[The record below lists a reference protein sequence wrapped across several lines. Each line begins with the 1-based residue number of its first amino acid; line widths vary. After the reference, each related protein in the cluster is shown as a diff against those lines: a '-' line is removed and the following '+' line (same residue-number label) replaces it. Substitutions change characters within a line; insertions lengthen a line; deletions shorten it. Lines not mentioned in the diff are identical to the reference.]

1 MFAMMSFAEKT
12 VNASEQ
18 KQMISQIVS
27 ASKNISSL
35 QSDFVQTKHLRI
47 LGKDMVSKGKM
58 YLKGG
63 QSLRWEYTTPYTYI
77 FVINGGKVMMKD
89 SNNKTSTIDVNSS
102 KMFKNITQIMMSSMT
117 GECLSNAKEFKVT
130 MKKSNTEW
138 IAQLVPQQ
146 KTLANMF
153 SLITLHI
160 NHTTKMVTTVE
171 MKEKTGDT
179 TVINLSNTKKNQAL
193 QDKLFSI

>member
-1 MFAMMSFAEKT
+1 MFTMMSFAEKAVT
-12 VNASEQ
+12 ASEQ

-27 ASKNISSL
+27 ASKNVSSL

-63 QSLRWEYTTPYTYI
+63 QNLRWEYTNPYTYI
-77 FVINGGKVMMKD
+77 FIINGGKVMMKD

-102 KMFKNITQIMMSSMT
+102 KMFKNITRIMMSSMT
-117 GECLSNAKEFKVT
+117 GECLSNDKEFKVT
-130 MKKSNTEW
+130 MQKSNTEW

-160 NHTTKMVTTVE
+160 NPTTKLVTSVE

-179 TVINLSNTKKNQAL
+179 TVINLSNTKKNQPL